1 MTGIIYH
8 PGQSILKSK
17 TAIYYIY
24 LQRYWFDL
32 ERERER
38 CDVVPLQTHS
48 DYTAAIEQ
56 KFTTYKKLR
65 DVQQRAKGTSF
76 CK

>member
-17 TAIYYIY
+17 TAIYYTY

-32 ERERER
+32 ERERERERER

-56 KFTTYKKLR
+56 KFTTYNE
-65 DVQQRAKGTSF
+65 
-76 CK
+76 CKAQYQ